1 MEKFLLFTTGGGS
14 ADPLNWS
21 NDEAALYSLK
31 EFKGMKP
38 ASSRSVDMFFETSFG
53 KEVVTLGIKNM
64 THTKVMKSVTQALST
79 NQAVVVVADVDNAIY
94 CSPFIQTVQIASQ
107 ETFHQKLTD
116 STKTKINV
124 ARSNY
129 SSCLITNTDVS
140 ASVNTSLWLTSQL
153 GSDITSTSV
162 YAAETE
168 AASTSSVTLTV
179 DDGSGSAS
187 IASDNLFLNE
197 RVYKSDGTFFG
208 VCTAVNSTTEIVF
221 AGGLESAITNND
233 VLYTGTRYT
242 LLNKTQIP
250 FYATIKLEQDE
261 ISFDNSKFDLYAT
274 SGDSDGQITLS
285 FIY

>member
-21 NDEAALYSLK
+21 NDEAALYALS

-64 THTKVMKSVTQALST
+64 THIKVMKSVTQALNSE
-79 NQAVVVVADVDNAIY
+79 QAVVSVADVDNSVF

-107 ETFHQKLTD
+107 ETFHQKITNQN
-116 STKTKINV
+116 TKNKINV

-129 SSCLITNTDVS
+129 SSCLITNTDAS
-140 ASVNTSLWLTSQL
+140 AIVYFSMYLTSQL
-153 GSDITSTSV
+153 GSDITSTTV
-162 YAAETE
+162 LAAETE

-179 DDGSGSAS
+179 DTANATD
-187 IASDNLFLNE
+187 DVFLNE

-221 AGGLESAITNND
+221 AGGLENAITNND
-233 VLYTGTRYT
+233 VLHTGTRYK
-242 LLNKTQIP
+242 LLNKLGLSA
-250 FYATIKLEQDE
+250 YATLKLEQDE
-261 ISFDNSKFDLYAT
+261 ISFDNSKFDLYAQ
-274 SGDSDGQITLS
+274 SGDADGQITLS

>member
-21 NDEAALYSLK
+21 NDEAALYALS

-64 THTKVMKSVTQALST
+64 THIKVMKSVTQAL
-79 NQAVVVVADVDNAIY
+79 NADLAVVSVADVDNSVF

-116 STKTKINV
+116 ENKTKLNI

-129 SSCLITNTDVS
+129 SSRLIANIDGA
-140 ASVNTSLWLTSQL
+140 ASINLSLYISSQL
-153 GSDITSTSV
+153 GSDITDTGINVNNGSG
-162 YAAETE
+162 YAAG
-168 AASTSSVTLTV
+168 ATSIIAV
-179 DDGSGSAS
+179 DTTSATDDL
-187 IASDNLFLNE
+187 ILNE
-197 RVYKSDGTFFG
+197 RVYKSDGTFIG
-208 VCTAVNSTTEIVF
+208 ICTAVNSTTGITFE
-221 AGGLESAITNND
+221 GGLEVALAD
-233 VLYTGTRYT
+233 DDDLYTGTRYD
-242 LLNKTQIP
+242 LINVMPIP
-250 FYATIKLEQDE
+250 AASTIKLEQDE
-261 ISFDNSKFDLYAT
+261 ISFDNSKFDLYAK
-274 SGDSDGQITLS
+274 SGDGDGQLVFN

>member
-38 ASSRSVDMFFETSFG
+38 ASSRSVDIFFETSFG

-64 THTKVMKSVTQALST
+64 THIKVIKSVTQALNT
-79 NQAVVVVADVDNAIY
+79 EQAVVSVADVDNSIF

-107 ETFHQKLTD
+107 ETFHQKLTGN
-116 STKTKINV
+116 TKTKINV

-129 SSCLITNTDVS
+129 SSCLISNTDATANV
-140 ASVNTSLWLTSQL
+140 AFTFWLTSQL
-153 GSDITSTSV
+153 GSDITSTTV
-162 YAAETE
+162 LAAETE

-179 DDGSGSAS
+179 DTVSAT
-187 IASDNLFLNE
+187 ADLFLNE

-233 VLYTGTRYT
+233 VLHTGTRYT

-250 FYATIKLEQDE
+250 YFATIKLEQDE
-261 ISFDNSKFDLYAT
+261 ISFDNSKFDLYAKSNDT
-274 SGDSDGQITLS
+274 DGQITLN